1 MICFITV
8 SKESEGNAFVLGM
21 LNYDWLMT
29 PDAIG
34 VDEVRKK
41 KANESVSI
49 RVRLERSLLDRI
61 DAVAGTGNRQRYIQE
76 SIEWRLDQEL
86 PPMVLE
92 LSEELTQLKS
102 RVEHLERSQT
112 TSVFLSELNT
122 AAKEKICTDDFDRK
136 LLAFFVRNEGG
147 TTPELAE
154 HLLGDTHKRRTILD
168 RIDRLNN
175 RATAIV
181 GSPVLEY
188 KKGYVKNKRGAWWLV
203 DSDLILA

>member
-1 MICFITV
+1 VICFITV
-8 SKESEGNAFVLGM
+8 SKENEGNAFVLGM
-21 LNYDWLMT
+21 LNYDRLMT
-29 PDAIG
+29 PDAKG
-34 VDEVRKK
+34 VDELRKK
-41 KANESVSI
+41 RANDSVSI
-49 RVRLERSLLDRI
+49 RVRLEKSLLDRI
-61 DAVAGTGNRQRYIQE
+61 DTVAGAGNRQRYIQE

-92 LSEELTQLKS
+92 LSDELTQLKG

-112 TSVFLSELNT
+112 TSVFLSELNST
-122 AAKEKICTDDFDRK
+122 AKDQICADDLDRR

-154 HLLGDTHKRRTILD
+154 HLLGDTQKRRTILD

-188 KKGYVKNKRGAWWLV
+188 KKGYIKNKRGAWWLV
-203 DSDLILA
+203 DSALILA

>member
-1 MICFITV
+1 
-8 SKESEGNAFVLGM
+8 
-21 LNYDWLMT
+21 MT
-29 PDAIG
+29 LDAIG
-34 VDEVRKK
+34 VDELRKK
-41 KANESVSI
+41 KANDSVSI
-49 RVRLERSLLDRI
+49 RVRLEKSLLDRI
-61 DAVAGTGNRQRYIQE
+61 DTVAGVGNRQRYIQE

-112 TSVFLSELNT
+112 TSVFLSELNSV
-122 AAKEKICTDDFDRK
+122 AKEQICADDLDRR
-136 LLAFFVRNEGG
+136 LLAFFVRYEGG

-154 HLLGDTHKRRTILD
+154 NLLGDTQKRRTILD

-175 RATAIV
+175 RSTAIT

-188 KKGYVKNKRGAWWLV
+188 KKGYVKDKRGAWWLV
-203 DSDLILA
+203 DPASVLA